1 MARGKQKGFKK
12 EKITIQDKAIS
23 PFYIVDEDRQYILMK
38 EGTISPYGYYTSL
51 GNALTSAAREI
62 NRLKNSDK
70 KVSLS
75 DYLNRYEEVNTQIL
89 KAVKA

>member
-1 MARGKQKGFKK
+1 MARGKQKGYKK

-23 PFYIVDEDRQYILMK
+23 PFYIVDEDRQFILMK

-62 NRLKNSDK
+62 NRSKNSDK

-75 DYLNRYEEVNTQIL
+75 DYLTRYEEVNTQII

>member
-1 MARGKQKGFKK
+1 MARGKQKGYKK
-12 EKITIQDKAIS
+12 EKITIEDKAIS
-23 PFYIVDEDRQYILMK
+23 PFYIVDEDRQFILMK

-51 GNALTSAAREI
+51 GNALISAAREI
-62 NRLKNSDK
+62 NRSKNSDK